1 MLNNENNNNSF
12 QDFDHIDFDMD
23 EDDEDTPIPK
33 FFTKDKNI
41 IQLNDYPEL
50 IHDLDNQVLQID
62 SPNAYEQSD
71 M

>member
-1 MLNNENNNNSF
+1 
-12 QDFDHIDFDMD
+12 MD
-23 EDDEDTPIPK
+23 EDDEDTHIPK